1 MAPSTHN
8 KLPSPHPASAASRS
22 RVGKNMAALLATV
35 TISLLFATTSIPTI
49 TAGAG
54 EAVIFAF
61 GDSLSDVGNNNY
73 LPFSLAKSDYPWYG
87 IDYYNGRPTGR
98 FTNGRTIGDIIS
110 AKLGVPSPPPYLSLS
125 MNDDAILRGVNYASG
140 GAGILNETGI
150 YFIQKLS
157 FDDQISCFETTKVA
171 ITRKIGKLATK
182 KLCNDALYFIGL
194 GSNDY
199 INNYLQSVLADG
211 HIYTLPQFEDLLIDT
226 LEAQLTRL
234 YKLGA
239 RNVVFHGLAPM
250 GCIPSQR
257 ATAADGQC
265 LEFVNDYVLQF
276 NSRVKKLLVGLN
288 SKLPGAQMAFAD
300 CYDIVLDLIN
310 HPEQYGF
317 KVSHTSCCNVDTTVG
332 GLCLPNS
339 RLCSDRKEY
348 VFWDAYHPTDA
359 ANEVIANELFADP
372 DVGRVHPAFGIAPS
386 PSPL

>member
-1 MAPSTHN
+1 MAT
-8 KLPSPHPASAASRS
+8 
-22 RVGKNMAALLATV
+22 LLATV
-35 TISLLFATTSIPTI
+35 TISLLFTTASITTI

-110 AKLGVPSPPPYLSLS
+110 AKLGVPSSPPYLSLS
-125 MNDDAILRGVNYASG
+125 MNDDAILGGVNYASG

-157 FDDQISCFETTKVA
+157 FDDQISCFEKTKVA
-171 ITRKIGKLATK
+171 ITRKIGKLAAK
-182 KLCNDALYFIGL
+182 RLCNDALYFIGL

-199 INNYLQSVLADG
+199 INNYLQPVLADG
-211 HIYTLPQFEDLLIDT
+211 HIYTLSQFEDLLIDT
-226 LEAQLTRL
+226 LEGQLTRL

-239 RNVVFHGLAPM
+239 RKVVFHGLAPM

-257 ATAADGQC
+257 ATAADGKC
-265 LEFVNDYVLQF
+265 LGFVNDYVLQF

-300 CYDIVLDLIN
+300 CYNVVLDLIN

-359 ANEVIANELFADP
+359 ANEVIANQLFADP
-372 DVGRVHPAFGIAPS
+372 DIGRVHPALGIAPS